1 MREFV
6 YRSIGVIHSCH
17 TVPENTP
24 IQPVFAEGCEGR
36 AELLPEYA
44 EGLSDLDGFS
54 HIYLIYHFHRAKGEV
69 KMRVKPY
76 MESVERGLFAMR
88 SPRRPN
94 PIGISIVRL
103 TGIEGNMLLL
113 DEVDIL
119 DGTPLLDIK
128 PYTEKFDVRQGVR
141 SGWQDAI
148 DNETAKNLGKRGYE
162 KPNS

>member
-1 MREFV
+1 V
-6 YRSIGVIHSCH
+6 V
-17 TVPENTP
+17 
-24 IQPVFAEGCEGR
+24 AEGCEGR

-69 KMRVKPY
+69 KMLVKPY

-88 SPRRPN
+88 SPSKPN
-94 PIGISIVRL
+94 SIGISVVRL
-103 TGIEGNMLLL
+103 TGITKNVLLL
-113 DEVDIL
+113 DEVDIV

-128 PYTEKFDVRQGVR
+128 PYTEKSDVRRDVK

-148 DNETAKNLGKRGYE
+148 DNETAKQLGKRGYE
-162 KPNS
+162 KPHL